1 MTVRWIQ
8 ARWRLVR
15 SVNRLQSVQE
25 TGRITVRSIQRCSGA
40 LPSRPRRSHQ
50 QVAES
55 EDRCLICAALRS
67 TFDRARVVDAGGIVT
82 AAVTKAPFRKLHAR
96 WNITART
103 SAIGRPGAGNGGGA
117 IWRVTTNESHS
128 DLALSGEIDGRRALE
143 FGGNDRDGT
152 GGRSGRASLRS
163 TRPDGYRAAV
173 PAPVATSCDA
183 RSGLRALVDGLPWHS
198 REVAQR
204 IEAAVAA

>member
-1 MTVRWIQ
+1 RGWLTQEGSIRPLSRRHRVGSCTRDGISPRVR
-8 ARWRLVR
+8 
-15 SVNRLQSVQE
+15 
-25 TGRITVRSIQRCSGA
+25 A
-40 LPSRPRRSHQ
+40 LS
-50 QVAES
+50 
-55 EDRCLICAALRS
+55 
-67 TFDRARVVDAGGIVT
+67 
-82 AAVTKAPFRKLHAR
+82 
-96 WNITART
+96 
-103 SAIGRPGAGNGGGA
+103 GRPGAGNGGGA

-183 RSGLRALVDGLPWHS
+183 RPGRSPGGRAAMAL
-198 REVAQR
+198 A
-204 IEAAVAA
+204 